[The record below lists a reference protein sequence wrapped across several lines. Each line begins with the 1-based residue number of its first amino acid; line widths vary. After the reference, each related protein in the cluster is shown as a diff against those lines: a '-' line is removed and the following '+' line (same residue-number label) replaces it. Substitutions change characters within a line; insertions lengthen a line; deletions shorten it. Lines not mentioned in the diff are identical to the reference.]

1 MRRRIVP
8 NSAMSHVNKWSIDQI
23 DRSVDQRQ
31 RRGKFFETLDFLCHV
46 TIQHRRNLKMLSPIA
61 VLIVDEIVDLLK
73 SIPEGATPEVT
84 DFEHWGKEF
93 ASVWVSNI

>member
-1 MRRRIVP
+1 MLISGRSIKLIEVLIN
-8 NSAMSHVNKWSIDQI
+8 NSGVGS
-23 DRSVDQRQ
+23 
-31 RRGKFFETLDFLCHV
+31 FFETLDFLRHV
-46 TIQHRRNLKMLSPIA
+46 TIQRRKTLKMLSHIA

>member
-1 MRRRIVP
+1 MLISGQLIKLIEVLI
-8 NSAMSHVNKWSIDQI
+8 NDSGMGS
-23 DRSVDQRQ
+23 
-31 RRGKFFETLDFLCHV
+31 FFETLDFLRHI
-46 TIQHRRNLKMLSPIA
+46 TIQHQKTLKMLSPIA